1 MNAYKKAMQWLTK
14 EALLQKLPLPNKWLT
29 VENELYKDIGGNVYL
44 VPRLY
49 ISDNY
54 TIPDWIAWLC
64 GNKSKFDGRAS
75 HIHDF
80 GCQFHQLIKVTL
92 TVDELLQMGFLEYK
106 NGYYTC
112 NDIPVE
118 YLTLVSVTKW
128 EIDCL
133 FKRAMKATGFI
144 PPMTYNL
151 FRCGVFFNVG
161 WLCKYSQF
169 DLDKIYTIEQNG
181 KEAEPLLKLVHI
193 QQEEQ
198 KGELVELSLIRR
210 NK

>member
-1 MNAYKKAMQWLTK
+1 MKWLTK
-14 EALLQKLPLPNKWLT
+14 EALLQKLPMPNKWLLA
-29 VENELYKDIGGNVYL
+29 ENELYQDSDGSIYL
-44 VPRLY
+44 VPKNY

-54 TIPDWIAWLC
+54 TIPDWVAWLG
-64 GNKSKFDGRAS
+64 GNKSKFDSRPA

-92 TVDELLQMGFLEYK
+92 TVNELLQMGFLVYE

-112 NDIPVE
+112 KNIPVE
-118 YLTLVSVTKW
+118 YLTLVPVTKW

-144 PPMTYNL
+144 PAKTYNL

-161 WLCKYSQF
+161 WLCRYPQF

-181 KEAEPLLKLVHI
+181 KEAEPLLKLV
-193 QQEEQ
+193 QEQ
-198 KGELVELSLIRR
+198 KVELVEHSLIRR

>member
-1 MNAYKKAMQWLTK
+1 MKWLTK
-14 EALLQKLPLPNKWLT
+14 EALLQKLPMPNKWLLA
-29 VENELYKDIGGNVYL
+29 ENELYQDSDGSIYL
-44 VPRLY
+44 VPKNY

-54 TIPDWIAWLC
+54 TIPDWVAWLG
-64 GNKSKFDGRAS
+64 GNKSKFDSRPA

-92 TVDELLQMGFLEYK
+92 TVNELLQMGFLVYE

-112 NDIPVE
+112 KNIPIE
-118 YLTLVSVTKW
+118 YLTLVPVTKW

-144 PPMTYNL
+144 PAKTYNL

-161 WLCKYSQF
+161 WLCKYPQF
-169 DLDKIYTIEQNG
+169 DFDKIYTIEQNENAA
-181 KEAEPLLKLVHI
+181 KPLLEYIK
-193 QQEEQ
+193 
-198 KGELVELSLIRR
+198 
-210 NK
+210 